1 MKPCSRKAMHSGS
14 LLQDIGFGSKNSVAS
29 IHGTTKK
36 LGKEY
41 KDALVILYSK
51 SNFQPVAVQKPSENG
66 TYAFLGLNNTARF
79 YIVAFDNNRQY
90 NAVIQDNVGAK

>member
-14 LLQDIGFGSKNSVAS
+14 LLQDIGFGTSKTVAS

-36 LGKEY
+36 LGRQY
-41 KDALVILYSK
+41 QNALVVLYSK

-66 TYAFLGLNNTARF
+66 AYAFLGLNNSIKF
-79 YIVAFDNNRQY
+79 FIVAFDNNRQY

>member
-1 MKPCSRKAMHSGS
+1 MKPCSRAVKHSGS
-14 LLQDIGFGSKNSVAS
+14 LLQDVGFGTSKTVAS

-36 LGKEY
+36 LGKQY

-66 TYAFLGLNNTARF
+66 TYVFLGLNNSIKF
-79 YIVAFDNNRQY
+79 FIVAFDNSRQY